1 MHIGIISLGREKGEE
16 SQKMMFGTVDWMWWE
31 QEKADGNSRQSLD
44 SAGLN
49 SPVGQNPLSFTCHP
63 VGKQVSDRDPSQP
76 SLSQKSILKPYLACV
91 SLQPSVLSDL
101 GD

>member
-31 QEKADGNSRQSLD
+31 QKKADGNSRHSLD

-49 SPVGQNPLSFTCHP
+49 SPVGQYLLSFTCHP
-63 VGKQVSDRDPSQP
+63 VGEQVSDRDPSQP
-76 SLSQKSILKPYLACV
+76 SLPWKSILNAYLAGV
-91 SLQPSVLSDL
+91 SLLPSVLSDL